1 MRTLLDMLDMKEGN
15 QKVFETHSSHKGVLF
30 FTIHIFIPYVYDD
43 EDKIDVNYSA
53 TWPLSESKMA
63 YC

>member
-43 EDKIDVNYSA
+43 KDKIDVNYSA
-53 TWPLSESKMA
+53 T
-63 YC
+63 